1 MLRTGQGGHRQS
13 LCDGGWRRRR
23 TGRGWTPQGARI
35 GWISDR
41 DVFLEPTVSYQV
53 AQQVAGGECLVVS
66 EQTLR
71 HRLRARGLL
80 ASIDIGRQMLLVR
93 RMVEG
98 CQRQLL
104 HLRSSDL
111 AL

>member
-13 LCDGGWRRRR
+13 LCDGAGGAGGLVGGGLRK
-23 TGRGWTPQGARI
+23 ARI